1 MVRFNLKV
9 HPKQRTMYIPTTLL
23 NVIGMNPIA
32 IPNSSI
38 TVLYNSEIDT
48 IMVVKELEHVLRGLR
63 LELKAKTAPRPSPT
77 MEKS

>member
-9 HPKQRTMYIPTTLL
+9 HPKQRTMYIPTTIL

-38 TVLYNSEIDT
+38 TVLYNSEIDSV
-48 IMVVKELEHVLRGLR
+48 MVVKELEHLVRGLR
-63 LELKAKTAPRPSPT
+63 LELKAKTAPRQST
-77 MEKS
+77 SSEKN